1 MLAENEAVGPVMRRL
16 FGLGALLLLTACQ
29 ASPTLTPQP
38 TPISAEAATTLAIE
52 RSASSV
58 PVKVLSMRLTTIG
71 AAMQGTGAPDKS
83 APAWAMV
90 LSGSFYDETQCGPQT
105 ISPPQCG
112 PHATTAL
119 VVIDART
126 GEMWSEMPAP
136 SPS

>member
-1 MLAENEAVGPVMRRL
+1 MRRL
-16 FGLGALLLLTACQ
+16 FGVGALLLLTACQ

-58 PVKVLSMRLTTIG
+58 PVKVLSN
-71 AAMQGTGAPDKS
+71 
-83 APAWAMV
+83 
-90 LSGSFYDETQCGPQT
+90 DETQCGPQT